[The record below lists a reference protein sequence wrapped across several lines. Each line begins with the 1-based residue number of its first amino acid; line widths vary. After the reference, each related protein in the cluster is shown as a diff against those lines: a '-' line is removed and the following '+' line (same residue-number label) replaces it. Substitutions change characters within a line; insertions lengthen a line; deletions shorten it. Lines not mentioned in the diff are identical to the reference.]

1 MVKETKLYDV
11 LGVSPTASENEL
23 KKAYR
28 KLALKY
34 HPDKNPNGA
43 EKFKEI
49 SHAYEILADP
59 QKRET
64 YDSFGEEGLSGDA
77 GGMGMNPEDLFSSLF
92 GGSFFGGSSRSSGP
106 RRGKDVVHPL
116 KVSLE
121 DLYKGKVFKLSIKRN
136 VICKACNGKG
146 GKEGAVKNC
155 SDCNGRGVKFVRRQI
170 GPMIQQYQTSCS
182 TCNGTGEIIN
192 KELECKTCHS
202 KKVVQETKII
212 EVPVE
217 KGMTD
222 GQQITFRGEAD
233 QAPGVETGDVV
244 IIVKEKPHDIF
255 KRKDRDLYYEQK
267 IDLVTALTGGTFTI
281 KHLDDRYLKV
291 SIIPG
296 EIIKPDQTKC
306 IQNEGMPTYGDPF
319 NKGNL
324 YVKFEVEFPTTEWY
338 NEANAQTLKKVL
350 PKSKA
355 QKIPNNAIVDEVVM
369 SNFDPNASRNQD
381 RSDMEDD
388 YDERGGPQVQCAQ
401 Q

>member
-1 MVKETKLYDV
+1 MVKDTKLYDT

-34 HPDKNPNGA
+34 HPDKNPDGA
-43 EKFKEI
+43 DKFKEI
-49 SHAYEILADP
+49 SHAYEILSDP
-59 QKRET
+59 HKRET

-77 GGMGMNPEDLFSSLF
+77 GGMGMNPEDLFSSFF
-92 GGSFFGGSSRSSGP
+92 GFGGSSRNSGP
-106 RRGKDVVHPL
+106 RRGKDLVHPL

-121 DLYKGKVFKLSIKRN
+121 DLYKGKVFKLSIKHN
-136 VICKACNGKG
+136 IICKACNGKG
-146 GKEGAVKNC
+146 GKEGAVKSC

-212 EVPVE
+212 EVPID

-222 GQQITFRGEAD
+222 GQQITFSGEAD
-233 QAPGVETGDVV
+233 QAPGIEAGD
-244 IIVKEKPHDIF
+244 IIIVVKEKPHDVF
-255 KRKDRDLYYEQK
+255 KRKGRDLYIDQK
-267 IDLVTALTGGTFTI
+267 IDLITALTGGTFNI
-281 KHLDDRYLKV
+281 KHLDDRYLNV
-291 SIIPG
+291 TINPG

-306 IQNEGMPTYGDPF
+306 INNEGMPTYRNPF
-319 NKGNL
+319 DKGYL

-338 NEANAQTLKKVL
+338 SDEKAQMLKSVL
-350 PKSKA
+350 PSI
-355 QKIPNNAIVDEVVM
+355 QQEKIPSNAVIDECVM
-369 SNFDPNASRNQD
+369 SNIDPNAKSQQQD
-381 RSDMEDD
+381 RSDMYDD
-388 YDERGGPQVQCAQ
+388 DDERGSGPQVQCAQ

>member
-1 MVKETKLYDV
+1 MVKETKLYDT
-11 LGVSPTASENEL
+11 LGVSPSATENEL

-34 HPDKNPNGA
+34 HPDKNPNGGD
-43 EKFKEI
+43 KFKEI
-49 SHAYEILADP
+49 SHAYEILSDP

-64 YDSFGEEGLSGDA
+64 YDNFGEEGLSGDA
-77 GGMGMNPEDLFSSLF
+77 GGGMGMNPEDLFA
-92 GGSFFGGSSRSSGP
+92 SFFGFGGGSRSSGP

-136 VICKACNGKG
+136 IICKACNGKG
-146 GKEGAVKNC
+146 GKEGAVKSC

-170 GPMIQQYQTSCS
+170 GPMIQQYQTSCP

-192 KELECKTCHS
+192 KELECKICHS

-212 EVPVE
+212 EVPVD

-222 GQQITFRGEAD
+222 GQQITFAGEAD

-244 IIVKEKPHDIF
+244 IIIKEKPHDVF
-255 KRKDRDLYYEQK
+255 KRKGKDLYIEQK
-267 IDLVTALTGGTFTI
+267 IDLVTALTGGTFNI

-291 SIIPG
+291 TIIPG

-306 IQNEGMPTYGDPF
+306 IQNEGMPTYRSPF
-319 NKGNL
+319 DKGNL
-324 YVKFEVEFPTTEWY
+324 FVKFEVEFPSTSWY
-338 NEANAQTLKKVL
+338 NDEKAQMLKKVL
-350 PKSKA
+350 PSTK
-355 QKIPNNAIVDEVVM
+355 QEKIPSNAIVDECVM
-369 SNFDPNASRNQD
+369 SSIDPNAKTQQD
-381 RSDMEDD
+381 RSDMYDD
-388 YDERGGPQVQCAQ
+388 DDERGGPQVQCAQ

>member
-1 MVKETKLYDV
+1 MVKDTKLYDT
-11 LGVSPTASENEL
+11 LGVSPEATENEL

-43 EKFKEI
+43 DKFKDI
-49 SHAYEILADP
+49 SHAYEILSDP

-64 YDSFGEEGLSGDA
+64 YDNFGEEGLSGDA
-77 GGMGMNPEDLFSSLF
+77 SGMGMNPDDLFA
-92 GGSFFGGSSRSSGP
+92 SFFGFNSGSRNSGP

-146 GKEGAVKNC
+146 GEEGAVKNC
-155 SDCNGRGVKFVRRQI
+155 QDCNGRGVKFVRRQI
-170 GPMIQQYQTSCS
+170 GPMIQQYQTSCP

-192 KELECKTCHS
+192 KKLECKTCHS

-212 EVPVE
+212 EVPVD
-217 KGMTD
+217 KGMSD
-222 GQQITFRGEAD
+222 GQQITFTGEAD

-244 IIVKEKPHDIF
+244 IIIKEKPHDLF
-255 KRKDRDLYYEQK
+255 KRKGRDLYYNQK
-267 IDLVTALTGGTFTI
+267 IDLLTALTGGTFNI

-306 IQNEGMPTYGDPF
+306 IQNEGMPTYKNPF
-319 NKGNL
+319 DKGNL
-324 YVKFEVEFPTTEWY
+324 FVKFEIEFPNTEWY
-338 NEANAQTLKKVL
+338 NDEKAKILKDVL
-350 PKSKA
+350 PKKTNE
-355 QKIPNNAIVDEVVM
+355 KIPSNAIVDEVVM
-369 SNFDPNASRNQD
+369 SNYEPNSRSQERN
-381 RSDMEDD
+381 DMDD
-388 YDERGGPQVQCAQ
+388 DDDERGGPQVQCAQ